1 MCYFCFPEHVP
12 ERFGLAAHGIEQS
25 HDFVMGMD
33 RFHIDGKQVFLLLT
47 GWLKHSVATLLN
59 APMAPMPSEMTTQ
72 GTP

>member
-1 MCYFCFPEHVP
+1 
-12 ERFGLAAHGIEQS
+12 
-25 HDFVMGMD
+25 MGMD

-59 APMAPMPSEMTTQ
+59 APMAPMPSAMTTQ